1 MPLRVRSNTGLGV
14 LVDEHGE
21 RQMMHTMKDGKQ
33 IALIDMSD
41 KHLLATL
48 AMIDRKA
55 KAGVVIQSG
64 GILFCHDEPWY
75 EQHTAYGAEAL
86 DAMNAAE
93 YAKEAVRRGLT
104 PNVEANRL

>member
-1 MPLRVRSNTGLGV
+1 
-14 LVDEHGE
+14 
-21 RQMMHTMKDGKQ
+21 MMHTTKDGKQ
-33 IALIDMSD
+33 IALVDMSD
-41 KHLLATL
+41 KHLLATI

-55 KAGVVIQSG
+55 KTGVVIQSG

-93 YAKEAVRRGLT
+93 YAKEAARRGLT
-104 PNVEANRL
+104 PITRMVPAYRVAVFLLAAASVRPSM